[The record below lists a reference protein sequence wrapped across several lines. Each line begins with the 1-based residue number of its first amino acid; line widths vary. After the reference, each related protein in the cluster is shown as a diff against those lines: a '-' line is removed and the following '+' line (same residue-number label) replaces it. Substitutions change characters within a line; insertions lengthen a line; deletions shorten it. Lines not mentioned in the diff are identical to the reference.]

1 MTVLDFDE
9 RPPAEVTQLA
19 AAEGL
24 QIVGLAWRNQLG
36 GLTFRCRGVDGI
48 SFVKWLPVHPE
59 FDVDAEAAR
68 LRWAVQYAPVP
79 EVLGFGHGPSCS
91 WLWTRGLPGVSATD
105 VRWRDDP
112 AVPVRSIGAGLRL
125 LHDRLP
131 VTGCPF
137 SWSVTD
143 RLTRSGVDRP
153 ELLVEAPPVDRLVVC
168 HGDACAPNTLL
179 DDHGRYIG
187 TVDLGSL
194 GVADRWAD
202 LAVATDNLVRDF
214 PAGLERE
221 LLDAYGVDPDEQ
233 RLRYYS
239 QLWDAT

>member
-1 MTVLDFDE
+1 MTVSDFHE
-9 RPPAEVTQLA
+9 PPPAEVAELA

-24 QIVGLAWRNQLG
+24 QVVGLVWRNQLG

-48 SFVKWLPVHPE
+48 SFVKWLPAHPE

-68 LRWAVQYAPVP
+68 LRWAAQYVPVP
-79 EVLGFGHGPSCS
+79 GVLGFGHGPGCS
-91 WLWTRGLPGVSATD
+91 WLWTRALPGVSAID
-105 VRWRDDP
+105 GRWRDDP
-112 AVPVRSIGAGLRL
+112 AVPVRAIGAGLRL

-143 RLTRSGVDRP
+143 RLAGSGVDRP
-153 ELLVEAPPVDRLVVC
+153 DLLAEVPAVDRLVVC

-179 DDHGRYIG
+179 DDNGRYVG
-187 TVDLGSL
+187 TVDLGAL

-202 LAVATDNLVRDF
+202 LAVATTNLIRNF
-214 PAGLERE
+214 PGGFEQE
-221 LLDAYGVDPDEQ
+221 LLDAYGVDHDDQ